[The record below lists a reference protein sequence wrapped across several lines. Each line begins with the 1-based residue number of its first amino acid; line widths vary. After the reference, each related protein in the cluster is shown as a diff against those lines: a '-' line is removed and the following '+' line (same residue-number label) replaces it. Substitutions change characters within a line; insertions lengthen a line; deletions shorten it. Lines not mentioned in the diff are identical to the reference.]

1 MRWNKEYTA
10 PMPLLAIESSTE
22 NCSVALSVGPDL
34 LERQALEPRG
44 HARLILPWAQE
55 LLAEAG
61 IGFAGLDGLVV
72 SRGPGSFTSL
82 RIGLGIVQGI
92 ALAHDLPVRPVS
104 SLDALALS
112 ADPKASSPRLL
123 ALLDA
128 RMGEVYAGFY
138 RADSGQFQRIGP
150 ELLLPPASLALPDT
164 ETWAVTGP
172 GARAYAQNIQHALG
186 QTIQFTIEDSWP
198 QARALLALASTSE
211 ALPGHRLEPVYLR
224 DQVTG

>member
-1 MRWNKEYTA
+1 
-10 PMPLLAIESSTE
+10 MPLLAIESSTE
-22 NCSVALSVGPDL
+22 SCSVALSVGSDL

-44 HARLILPWAQE
+44 HARLILPWAQA

-112 ADPKASSPRLL
+112 ADPEASSPRLL

-128 RMGEVYAGFY
+128 RMGELYSAAY
-138 RADSGQFQRIGP
+138 RAQAGRFERLDEEQLLGP
-150 ELLLPPASLALPDT
+150 AELELPD
-164 ETWAVTGP
+164 EGHWAVTGP
-172 GARAYAQNIQHALG
+172 GARAHTEALEQRFG
-186 QTIQFTIEDSWP
+186 DSISFIAEHSWP
-198 QARALLALASTSE
+198 RARALLQLAAEVE
-211 ALPGHRLEPVYLR
+211 AVPGHRLEPVYLR